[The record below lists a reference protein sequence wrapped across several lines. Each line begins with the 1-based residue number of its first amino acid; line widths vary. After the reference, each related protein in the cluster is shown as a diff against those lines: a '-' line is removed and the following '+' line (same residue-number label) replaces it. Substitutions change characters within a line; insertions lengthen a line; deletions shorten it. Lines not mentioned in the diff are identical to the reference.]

1 MRVER
6 DPQAQVLIRAKDMAQ
21 RAPCQGNVLSSCFN
35 SNVFGAVLSPGE
47 LEEQETEREL
57 LDLGNTL
64 LMTKENHPVFITF
77 L

>member
-1 MRVER
+1 MQVER
-6 DPQAQVLIRAKDMAQ
+6 EPQAQVLIRAKDMAQ
-21 RAPCQGNVLSSCFN
+21 RAPCQGNVLSSCLN
-35 SNVFGAVLSPGE
+35 SNVFRAVLSPGE

>member
-1 MRVER
+1 MQVER
-6 DPQAQVLIRAKDMAQ
+6 DPQAQVLIGAKDVAQ
-21 RAPCQGNVLSSCFN
+21 RAPCQGNVLSSCLN

-64 LMTKENHPVFITF
+64 LMTKENHPAFITF